1 MSASNEKRTFQDL
14 GSYGQTDPKPPV
26 KRSSARRKSAS
37 NLLYGTIAVVFV
49 LVAVVSLIWNSNILA
64 RDPARRHHRRP
75 DLHRC

>member
-14 GSYGQTDPKPPV
+14 GSFGQADPKTAREAQQRKAE
-26 KRSSARRKSAS
+26 KRS

-64 RDPARRHHRRP
+64 RFFFYVT
-75 DLHRC
+75 L